1 MPRYITHTQ
10 DGIEIFRGLW
20 NGEIT
25 LDLPRDYGVDMVIVN
40 EPDPV
45 TIEET
50 ADQTPVKEDILF
62 SPTDDIT
69 EKQTLEAALAQKA
82 EELAIANARIAE
94 LEARGPETASPV
106 DPLGEELE
114 RTRRANR
121 QMVNGEE
128 RSSIPAEIAE
138 LMEEGETL
146 PQARRRLTELLFV
159 EQAELKNLRGMAGED
174 LPREA
179 QIEKLLGLFAR
190 LGEI

>member
-1 MPRYITHTQ
+1 MYRYTESGAIQ
-10 DGIEIFRGLW
+10 RESDGAFIPCDPL
-20 NGEIT
+20 N
-25 LDLPRDYGVDMVIVN
+25 RDYRKIMDEG
-40 EPDPV
+40 
-45 TIEET
+45 
-50 ADQTPVKEDILF
+50 
-62 SPTDDIT
+62 
-69 EKQTLEAALAQKA
+69 A
-82 EELAIANARIAE
+82 EIAPYVAPE
-94 LEARGPETASPV
+94 RGPKELTLPQLTDLVEYLMSGEPQIREVEKIVERVVEVPAAVVEAEAPV
-106 DPLGEELE
+106 DSLGEELE